1 VTAPLQIACCGF
13 DAGLALADLPY
24 GPFALVH
31 RDTLDALAAS
41 DADALLIQT
50 TALAQ
55 FAAWPALEAAALHTA
70 MLVVAPAPDATP
82 DAALTLRLLQSGVQE
97 VLPAAEADPPRL
109 ARALAQA
116 VTRKRLDIATRR
128 AYATDL
134 STGLPNHPQLLEHM
148 SHLLALRER
157 EPAPMALI
165 VLRVHGL
172 AATEAALGSEA
183 ANVLRRKA
191 AVRLRSGLRAS
202 DVVASIGVDAFA
214 VLLAWIDSPQDGER
228 VAAKLAQSLARPFSV
243 AGREQGLGVAAGLA
257 SYPEHGKDAEAL
269 LRRALAQAAQM
280 ATVGGPVAALAADRG
295 PAAAAND
302 A

>member
-1 VTAPLQIACCGF
+1 MLDDTG
-13 DAGLALADLPY
+13 Y
-24 GPFALVH
+24 GPFVCH
-31 RDTLDALAAS
+31 TVKSLDALAAS
-41 DADALLIQT
+41 DADALLVQLPQ
-50 TALAQ
+50 LADLL
-55 FAAWPALEAAALHTA
+55 AWPALEAAALHTA
-70 MLVVAPAPDATP
+70 VVVLAPEPEPALMQRLVQT
-82 DAALTLRLLQSGVQE
+82 GVQD
-97 VLPAAEADPPRL
+97 VLPGPGVDGASL
-109 ARALAQA
+109 ARALALA
-116 VTRKRLDIATRR
+116 IARKRLDIATRR

-148 SHLLALRER
+148 NHLLALRER

-172 AATEAALGSEA
+172 AATEAALGAEA

-214 VLLAWIDSPQDGER
+214 VLLAWIDSPLDGER

-243 AGREQGLGVAAGLA
+243 AGREQGLGVGAGLA
-257 SYPEHGKDAEAL
+257 NYPEHGKDAEAL

-280 ATVGGPVAALAADRG
+280 ATVGGPLAAHAADRG
-295 PAAAAND
+295 PAAAANEG
-302 A
+302 